1 MAINFSIGRTLWFH
15 FNSSLQVNK
24 VCRCSR
30 FLKSNKDFW
39 FHGSFELTVEDLSD
53 KLQMALSPFFFCLRL
68 HFSMWF
74 HMKLRGE
81 KIFSQYFEPMRL
93 QEPQWPVGL
102 TAHLTVVVTMSRRTF

>member
-53 KLQMALSPFFFCLRL
+53 KLQMALSPFFFFL
-68 HFSMWF
+68 
-74 HMKLRGE
+74 
-81 KIFSQYFEPMRL
+81 SQAAFL
-93 QEPQWPVGL
+93 D
-102 TAHLTVVVTMSRRTF
+102 VVSHEVKGGKNI